1 MNKPPPA
8 ERIVAAALAA
18 SALEGGLGDLRVHAV
33 SPARRAWLLLCME
46 ARLVH
51 PAVWAASLLVM
62 AVCGG
67 LALMHGVVPDVLLE
81 LSAPLVAGLGVAGL
95 YGPEQDRAFELVA
108 ATPTSPRLVLL
119 ARVTLVYGY
128 DLAIALAVSGLLWL
142 SGKAS
147 DGPAALIAS
156 WLGPMTLLAAL
167 SLLLAVCWN
176 PAGAIGVTLGVWIW
190 IALPYIGARTPQP
203 AGGLAGALGAALV
216 LGTAAI
222 LLAGRGEPLRR
233 PRS

>member
-1 MNKPPPA
+1 MNTPPPA

-18 SALEGGLGDLRVHAV
+18 SALEGGLGDLRAHAV

-51 PAVWAASLLVM
+51 SAVWAASLLVM
-62 AVCGG
+62 AVCAGLSLMSGMLPEVLLG
-67 LALMHGVVPDVLLE
+67 LA
-81 LSAPLVAGLGVAGL
+81 APLVAGLGVAGL

-108 ATPTSPRLVLL
+108 ATPTSPRVVLL

-128 DLAIALAVSGLLWL
+128 DLAIASAVSGLLWL
-142 SGKAS
+142 LGRTSY
-147 DGPAALIAS
+147 GPAALIAS

-176 PAGAIGVTLGVWIW
+176 PAAAIGVTMGAWIL
-190 IALPYIGARTPQP
+190 IALPYIGVRIPQP
-203 AGGLAGALGAALV
+203 AVGLAWPLGAALV

-233 PRS
+233 SRS